1 MKKVAVIGATGFVG
15 TQVVNELSNRGYEV
29 EAIVR
34 DASKVQQ
41 NEKVKAKSIDV
52 NNVDELAEAL
62 KENDAVI
69 SAFNAGWKNPNLY
82 DDFLNGSVNIE
93 KAVEKS
99 GVKRFI
105 TVGGAGS
112 LYIDGKQ
119 LVDGPDFPAEI
130 KPGATAARDYLNKI
144 KEKTKKN
151 IDRSIQDV
159 LNKRNEWNQRYGA
172 YITPLPTST
181 ITGRFYSEYPLK
193 PLINLNQTTLEFIS
207 ANEMLKN
214 NSIGPHSSGNSAA
227 TWAIGQWCW
236 QIS

>member
-15 TQVVNELSNRGYEV
+15 KPLVNELTSRGYEV

-34 DASKVQQ
+34 DASKVEQ
-41 NEKVKAKSIDV
+41 NGKVTAKSVDV

-62 KENDAVI
+62 KGNDAVI
-69 SAFNAGWKNPNLY
+69 NAFNAGWTNPNLY

-112 LYIDGKQ
+112 LYIDGNQ
-119 LVDGPDFPAEI
+119 LVDGPEFPADI

-144 KEKTKKN
+144 KEN
-151 IDRSIQDV
+151 
-159 LNKRNEWNQRYGA
+159 
-172 YITPLPTST
+172 
-181 ITGRFYSEYPLK
+181 
-193 PLINLNQTTLEFIS
+193 TTLDWTFFSPAIEMHQGTAGIRTGKYRTALENPVFDENGRS
-207 ANEMLKN
+207 ALSVEDVAVVLVDELEQSNHIRERFT
-214 NSIGPHSSGNSAA
+214 AA
-227 TWAIGQWCW
+227 Y
-236 QIS
+236 

>member
-15 TQVVNELSNRGYEV
+15 TQVVKELSNRGYQV

-34 DASKVQQ
+34 DASKVEQ
-41 NEKVKAKSIDV
+41 NEKVMAKSVDV
-52 NNVDELAEAL
+52 NNVDELSEAL
-62 KENDAVI
+62 KGNDAVI
-69 SAFNAGWKNPNLY
+69 SAFNAGWTNPNLY

-93 KAVEKS
+93 KAVEQS

-144 KEKTKKN
+144 KENETLDWTFFSPAIEMHQGTAGVRTGKYRTGLESPVFDEN
-151 IDRSIQDV
+151 GRSVLSVEDV
-159 LNKRNEWNQRYGA
+159 AVVLVDELEQNNHIRERFTAA
-172 YITPLPTST
+172 Y
-181 ITGRFYSEYPLK
+181 
-193 PLINLNQTTLEFIS
+193 
-207 ANEMLKN
+207 
-214 NSIGPHSSGNSAA
+214 
-227 TWAIGQWCW
+227 
-236 QIS
+236 